1 MRKLVS
7 NAIIMLLYLLIEGVS
22 NFDTP
27 SCFIAYL
34 LFAYGEPPCD
44 L

>member
-7 NAIIMLLYLLIEGVS
+7 NAIIIINRGCVE
-22 NFDTP
+22 FDTP

-34 LFAYGEPPCD
+34 LFVYGEPPCD